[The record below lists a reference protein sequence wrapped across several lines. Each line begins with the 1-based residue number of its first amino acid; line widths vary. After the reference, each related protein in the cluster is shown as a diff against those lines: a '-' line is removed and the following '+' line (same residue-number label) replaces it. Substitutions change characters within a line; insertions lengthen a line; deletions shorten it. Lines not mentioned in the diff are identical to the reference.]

1 MQVCTQNTRMH
12 PTQMYEN
19 FSTLATNR
27 TKMFKFC
34 PIPVVDWNAIETKSF
49 EIGHMGG
56 CANVCNMARD
66 ACDAFVFIGRECK
79 MGDSNGNLK
88 GKSEEGDM
96 VEAWLGENVS
106 SEFKLDKKGI
116 VGTCD
121 SKGSYHGN
129 KLVPILSLT
138 PVCTQVYYSYMCI

>member
-1 MQVCTQNTRMH
+1 
-12 PTQMYEN
+12 
-19 FSTLATNR
+19 
-27 TKMFKFC
+27 
-34 PIPVVDWNAIETKSF
+34 
-49 EIGHMGG
+49 
-56 CANVCNMARD
+56 
-66 ACDAFVFIGRECK
+66 

-116 VGTCD
+116 VATCD

-138 PVCTQVYYSYMCI
+138 PVYSSVLLEHVHMI